1 MKRIR
6 DRAGQHTNA
15 PRDRIRA
22 TLRSTQV
29 RPSKQRGQN
38 FLLRPDIVAEIVAFA
53 NVPAAAHVVEIGPGT
68 GALTRQLTWAHTLTL
83 VELEAGFCAH
93 LQGEFPQARVCMA
106 DARSFDFTALAGAVH
121 VFGNIPYVFSTE
133 IVLHLIAQRA
143 TVRSATLMV
152 QREFAARLAA
162 QPGGRTYGSISVAV
176 QLWADVE
183 LGMVV
188 PGTAF
193 HPPTQVESQILKL
206 TLRQEPRV
214 PLPDPRHFERVV
226 RAAFGQ
232 RRKKILNSMA
242 AAGVWSR
249 ETILNALTAAQ
260 IDPGVRPEQLA
271 SEHFATLAKLLP
283 APGGV
288 ERSE

>member
-6 DRAGQHTNA
+6 DRSGQHSNA
-15 PRDRIRA
+15 PRNRIRD
-22 TLRSTQV
+22 TLRSAQV

-38 FLLRPDIVAEIVAFA
+38 FLLRPDVVAEIVAFA
-53 NVPAAAHVVEIGPGT
+53 GVPTSAHIVEIGPGT

-83 VELEAGFCAH
+83 VELEPGFCEH
-93 LQGEFPQARVCMA
+93 LRGEFPAARVCMA
-106 DARSFDFTALAGAVH
+106 DARSFDFTALAGEVH

-133 IVLHLIAQRA
+133 IVLHLISQRA
-143 TVRSATLMV
+143 VVRSATLMV

-162 QPGGRTYGSISVAV
+162 PPGGRTYGSISVAV

-193 HPPTQVESQILKL
+193 HPPTQVESQIIKL
-206 TLRQEPRV
+206 TFRTEPRV
-214 PLPDPRHFERVV
+214 ALPDPEHFERVV

-232 RRKKILNSMA
+232 RRKKILNSIA
-242 AAGVWSR
+242 ACGVWSR
-249 ETILNALTAAQ
+249 ECILAALTGAQ
-260 IDPGVRPEQLA
+260 IDPGTRPEQLGCA
-271 SEHFATLAKLLP
+271 QFAALAELLLKRGSSE
-283 APGGV
+283 
-288 ERSE
+288 S